1 MESQVSDRESSLEKC
16 ESKLHEGDQSLS
28 TCAGTQVQAEPE
40 VPSKLA
46 GFPLDEHADNVLQ
59 SIQENHSYAVEKS
72 TAINRTEERP
82 ILQEENPAFE
92 SNSGPSSELLIDPV
106 IIKHLEE
113 KTQSVEEK
121 MGLTVQHCESI
132 LSIDDKQ
139 DEIHTGHLNSKQYRA
154 DIETTS
160 MEEITPVVSS
170 VSEVGACPPLQPAP
184 CVLNTVVISEGSELS
199 YPLAQEVATS
209 PTQLMPLL
217 GSCGKSSSLDVK
229 SKEELSNNSKTLSPP
244 CTPPVGGPPLD
255 ELPKFTS
262 QRPSYL
268 PSATGKRSPFTN
280 WNPSSPAAQR

>member
-1 MESQVSDRESSLEKC
+1 M
-16 ESKLHEGDQSLS
+16 S

-46 GFPLDEHADNVLQ
+46 GYPLDENADNVLQ

-82 ILQEENPAFE
+82 ILQEENIAFVRKF
-92 SNSGPSSELLIDPV
+92 GPSSEHFIDPV

-113 KTQSVEEK
+113 ETRSVEEK
-121 MGLTVQHCESI
+121 GGLTVQHCDSI
-132 LSIDDKQ
+132 LSIDDGQQ
-139 DEIHTGHLNSKQYRA
+139 DETHTGHFNSKQDRA
-154 DIETTS
+154 DIEITS

-199 YPLAQEVATS
+199 YPLAQEVRTS
-209 PTQLMPLL
+209 HTQLVPLFS
-217 GSCGKSSSLDVK
+217 SCSKSSPLDVK
-229 SKEELSNNSKTLSPP
+229 SKEDLGNNSKTLSPP
-244 CTPPVGGPPLD
+244 CTPPVGEPPLD
-255 ELPKFTS
+255 ELPRFTS
-262 QRPSYL
+262 QRPSNL